1 VALGPLD
8 KLVQGQCRTAVG
20 HMIFPGYT
28 LHHEIFRGQRRVV
41 FRGSRTS
48 DGLAVVIKTAPDEFP
63 TPGQLAGLRR
73 EFAIL
78 SSLQIEG
85 VARAVDLITHRD
97 RVALVL
103 HDPGGISF
111 KTLIASGP
119 LLLSRTLDTG
129 IQLATI
135 LGQLHRLGIIHK
147 DINPNNI
154 VVDPDSGQVTLTDFG
169 IASRLSSEQQAP
181 RHPHLLEGTIA
192 YMSPEQTGRMNRDVD
207 YRTDLYSLGVTMYE
221 MLVGRLPF
229 DSSDLLELIH
239 GHIARLPDVP
249 SKRFPGIPEPVSQLV
264 MRLLAKTPEERYQS
278 AQGVRV
284 DLMSF
289 ADEWNATGR
298 VTSRL
303 LGGDDAPIRFVV
315 PQRLYGRETE
325 VAELRE
331 AFERVATGNTELML
345 VSGYSGIG
353 KTSLIH
359 ELYKSLPRHRG
370 HLIAGK
376 FDQLARD
383 VPYRAVVQAFRGL
396 VRQALTE
403 SDQRIREWAERL
415 GAALGANAQVI
426 IEVIPELEQILGPQ
440 QPAPEL
446 GAAEAQNRFNRL
458 FQKFVGA
465 VARPDQPLVVF
476 LDDLQWADS
485 ATLALLPF
493 LVTDQDING
502 LLLIGAYRDN
512 EVPAT
517 HPLRTVVTDLVS
529 RRVPVREL
537 RLPPLDEAQ
546 LRQLV
551 ADTLRA
557 DEEHAAA
564 AADVVLAKTG
574 GNPFF
579 VKQLLQSLHQ
589 DGLIALDESRG
600 GWRVDLEGLERAQ
613 VADNVLS
620 LMTEKIAR
628 LAPRTQRALRLAA
641 CVGDRF
647 DLQTLATISEVE
659 PWEAARDLWESIEEG
674 LVVPVEKS
682 YGFAPDLST
691 GIDPA
696 TIGYCFL
703 HDRVQQAAYT
713 LIPEEGRRQAHLT
726 VGRLLLARGTGAL
739 SEGLF
744 DVVNHLNYGRSLID
758 SHPERQRLAELNLAA
773 GRKAKASAA
782 YPSALSYFAVGTELL
797 PADAWTES
805 YELAF
810 ALHLERAEAEYLC
823 GRLEDAESSFTALLE
838 RCRSPLDRA
847 DVYALLIVE
856 FETMSRY
863 GDAIA
868 AGLDG
873 LSQLGIDI
881 PSDPAERE
889 RGVAAEVEA
898 IREAI
903 GKRPIACLVDLPRVE
918 EPRIRQAMR
927 LLQAVWAPSYISG
940 ETRLGDLVVARLV
953 RLSLEWGNSE
963 ASAFGY
969 LHHAITIGSV
979 LGEYERGAEFGQ
991 LALAVNER
999 FNDLRLR
1006 AIVHHRFA
1014 ALVNPWRESFVNCIQ
1029 HAREAVRA
1037 GLESGNLPVVGYAQ
1051 FQQAWYGMLI
1061 EPDLAT
1067 FRQRHAP
1074 TVEVLTRLQLHTYAD
1089 MQRIML
1095 QWAEALQGRTDALT
1109 SLSGSDFDETEY
1121 FAGVGRSGIFR
1132 ALYATVKLDLLYTF
1146 GRVEDAKQYA
1156 QDEQAAADIF
1166 VGSIWPAMFA
1176 FRRILTLSS
1185 WLHDAPPADR
1195 SDAESTLDALEAR
1208 LRRWAESA
1216 PANFRHL
1223 HLLATA
1229 EMAAV
1234 RQKPG
1239 DAMALYEA
1247 ALDAVA
1253 TQTSPR
1259 PRALINELYGRFW
1272 LRRGQPAVAGIFLSE
1287 ARYGYAQWAATAKVA
1302 ELEHR
1307 YPDLLQKAAGTLE
1320 AVAPAAP
1327 SAVLQTSETLQSA
1340 VDVAAVI
1347 KAAQAIAR
1355 EVDLERLLDRLM
1367 RVALENAGAER
1378 GQLILER
1385 PEGPV
1390 VRVVGSFERIEVRAE
1405 ESKPLSESADL
1416 PVSLIQYVRRTR
1428 ENVVIGDAPVDE
1440 RCANDPYVV
1449 REQPRS
1455 VLCTPVLN
1463 LGTLV
1468 GTLYLENRLT
1478 PDAFT
1483 AERLRVMQLI
1493 SAQAA
1498 IAIENARLYQRT
1510 REEVAERT
1518 RAEAKLRALAEGTA
1532 AVTADDF
1539 FRPLVRHLAEA
1550 LHARYAFAA
1559 ECTDARRTRVRTLAF
1574 CDGAEFVENVEF
1586 ALEGTPCQGVIAG
1599 EICFHP
1605 EQLQSLFPRDRDLG
1619 TLGAESYLGVPLRG
1633 AAGEVLGHLAVID
1646 TAPMAP
1652 TPDDLAIL
1660 RIFAARAGAELERK
1674 QTVDALRDSQLRYS
1688 TMAEAVPEILF
1699 TAEADGTCDYV
1710 SRRFSEYTGLAPAE
1724 CLGNGW
1730 LAALHPDDRERTVV
1744 AWERSITTGAPYEIE
1759 YRFRQSDGTYRW
1771 FRGRATPMSSADGPG
1786 VRWFGVATDIEDSK
1800 RAEATLRATLDEVK
1814 RLKDRLETENV
1825 YLKEEIKTQHAFEDI
1840 VGRSA
1845 VLRRTLEQAEK
1856 VAPGD
1861 TTVLITGETGTGKEL
1876 LARAI
1881 HNLSPRR
1888 ERQLVVVNCG
1898 AISPGLVESEL
1909 FGHEKGAFTGAVGRR
1924 IGRFEIADGGTLFLD
1939 EIGDLPLDLQVKL
1952 LRVLQEGELER
1963 VGGTRQIRVDV
1974 RVIAATHRDL
1984 EALVHQ
1990 GRFRAD
1996 LFYRL
2001 NVFPIRNPALR
2012 ERPEDISELVRYFV
2026 LKYAAKL
2033 GKRIESV
2040 PKELLDR
2047 LAAYNWPG
2055 NVRELANV
2063 IERSVILSRGT
2074 TLELEGFMPAPVIQ
2088 SSSGPPAART
2098 LEELERLH
2106 IVEALDQT
2114 GWRVS
2119 GPKGA
2124 AVLLGLKPTTLEA
2137 RMKKLGVRRPG

>member
-1 VALGPLD
+1 
-8 KLVQGQCRTAVG
+8 
-20 HMIFPGYT
+20 MILPGYAV
-28 LHHEIFRGQRRVV
+28 HHEIYRGQRRLV
-41 FRGSRTS
+41 FRGARSS
-48 DGLAVVIKTAPDEFP
+48 DGLAVVIKAAADEFP
-63 TPGQLAGLRR
+63 TLGQLAALRR

-78 SSLQIEG
+78 SPLQIEG
-85 VARAVDLITHRD
+85 VVRPVELVTYRD

-103 HDPGGISF
+103 KDPGGISL
-111 KTLIASGP
+111 KTLIAKGP
-119 LLLSRTLDTG
+119 IPLADTLSTG
-129 IQLATI
+129 IQLAAV
-135 LGQLHRLGIIHK
+135 LGELHRLGIIHK
-147 DINPNNI
+147 DVNPNNI
-154 VVDPDSGQVTLTDFG
+154 LIDSASGRVTLTDFG

-207 YRTDLYSLGVTMYE
+207 YRTDLYSLGVTLYE
-221 MLVGRLPF
+221 MLTGRLPF
-229 DSSDLLELIH
+229 DSSDPLELIH
-239 GHIARLPDVP
+239 GHIARLPDPP
-249 SKRFPGIPEPVSQLV
+249 SLRHPRVPEPVSQLV

-278 AQGVRV
+278 ADGLRA
-284 DLMSF
+284 DLERF
-289 ADEWNATGR
+289 AHEWTKTGAVMNR
-298 VTSRL
+298 A
-303 LGGDDAPIRFVV
+303 LGADDVPLRFVV
-315 PQRLYGRETE
+315 PQRLYGREAE
-325 VAELRE
+325 AAELRA
-331 AFERVATGNTELML
+331 AFERVTTGTTELML

-359 ELYKSLPRHRG
+359 ELYKALPRHRG

-403 SDQRIREWAERL
+403 SDQRIEEWAERL
-415 GAALGANAQVI
+415 RPALGANAQVVI
-426 IEVIPELEQILGPQ
+426 DVIPELEQILGPQ
-440 QPAPEL
+440 RPAPEL

-458 FQKFVGA
+458 FQRFVGA
-465 VARPDQPLVVF
+465 MASPEHPLAVF

-493 LVTDQDING
+493 LLTDHEISG

-512 EVPAT
+512 EVPTT
-517 HPLRTVVTDLVS
+517 HPLRSLVADLVS
-529 RRVPVREL
+529 RRVSVREL
-537 RLPPLDEAQ
+537 TLPPLDATQ
-546 LRQLV
+546 LRQFV
-551 ADTLRA
+551 ADALRT
-557 DEEHAAA
+557 DPQDAAV
-564 AADVVLAKTG
+564 AADVVLTKTG

-579 VKQLLQSLHQ
+579 VKQLLQSLHR
-589 DGLIALDESRG
+589 DGLITLDQVTG
-600 GWRVDLEGLERAQ
+600 GWRVDLEGLEQVQ
-613 VADNVLS
+613 VADNVLT

-628 LAPRTQRALRLAA
+628 LAPHTQRALRLAA

-647 DLQTLATISEVE
+647 DLQTLATVSEAA
-659 PWEAARDLWESIEEG
+659 PAEAARDLWESIEEG
-674 LVVPVEKS
+674 LVLPVEKS
-682 YGFAPDLST
+682 YGFAPDLAT
-691 GIDPA
+691 GIDPSEIA
-696 TIGYCFL
+696 YRFL

-713 LIPEEGRRQAHLT
+713 LIPEAGRRQAHLT
-726 VGRLLLARGTGAL
+726 VGRLLLGRASETP

-744 DVVNHLNYGRSLID
+744 DVVNHLNYGRSLIESD
-758 SHPERQRLAELNLAA
+758 GEKHRLAELNLAA

-797 PADAWTES
+797 SDAAWTEH

-823 GRLEDAESSFTALLE
+823 GRLEDAEAGFTTLLD
-838 RCRSPLDRA
+838 RCRSSLDRA

-868 AGLDG
+868 AGVEG
-873 LSQLGIDI
+873 LSRLGVDI
-881 PSDPAERE
+881 PADPAERE
-889 RGVAAEVEA
+889 RGVAEELGA
-898 IREAI
+898 IRAI
-903 GKRPIACLVDLPRVE
+903 IGDRPIASLVDLPRVE
-918 EPRIRQAMR
+918 DLHIRQAMR
-927 LLQAVWAPSYISG
+927 LLQAVWAPAYIIG

-953 RLSLEWGNSE
+953 RLSLEWGNTE

-969 LHHAITIGSV
+969 LHHAMTLGSV
-979 LGEYERGAEFGQ
+979 LGEYKRGVEFGQ

-1014 ALVNPWRESFVNCIQ
+1014 ALVNPWREPFANCVL
-1029 HAREAVRA
+1029 HAREAVRT

-1061 EPDLAT
+1061 DPDLET
-1067 FRQRHAP
+1067 FRERHAP
-1074 TVEVLTRLQLHTYAD
+1074 TLDVLTRLQLHTYAE

-1095 QWAEALQGRTDALT
+1095 QWALALQGRTDAST
-1109 SLSGSDFDETEY
+1109 SLSGPGFDENRYLE
-1121 FAGVGRSGIFR
+1121 GVGQSGIFR
-1132 ALYATVKLDLLYTF
+1132 ALYATTKLDLLYTF
-1146 GRVEDAKQYA
+1146 GRVREAAEYA
-1156 QDEQAAADIF
+1156 RLEQQAADVF

-1176 FRRILTLSS
+1176 FRRLLSLCA
-1185 WLHDAPPADR
+1185 WLPDAPPGDQ
-1195 SDAESTLDALEAR
+1195 SDAEATLDALEAR
-1208 LRRWAESA
+1208 LRRWADSA
-1216 PANFRHL
+1216 PDNFRHL
-1223 HLLATA
+1223 HLLASA
-1229 EMAAV
+1229 EIAAA
-1234 RQKPG
+1234 RQRPG
-1239 DAMALYEA
+1239 DAMTLYEA
-1247 ALDAVA
+1247 ALESVA
-1253 TQTSPR
+1253 SQTSPR
-1259 PRALINELYGRFW
+1259 HRALINELYGRFW
-1272 LRRGQPAVAGIFLSE
+1272 LERGQPGVAGIFLAE
-1287 ARYGYAQWAATAKVA
+1287 ARYGYAQWGATAKVA
-1302 ELEHR
+1302 DLERR
-1307 YPDLLQKAAGTLE
+1307 YPDLLRRAAG
-1320 AVAPAAP
+1320 AVDPMLPAAP
-1327 SAVLQTSETLQSA
+1327 SAVLGTTETLQSA
-1340 VDVAAVI
+1340 VDAAAVI

-1378 GQLILER
+1378 GQLVLER
-1385 PEGPV
+1385 EDGPV
-1390 VRVVGSFERIEVRAE
+1390 VRVAGSLTGIEVRAE
-1405 ESKPLSESADL
+1405 GANPLSESGDL
-1416 PVSLIQYVRRTR
+1416 PVSLIQYVRRTL
-1428 ENVVIGDAPVDE
+1428 ESVVVGDAPIDE

-1449 REQPRS
+1449 RERPRS

-1463 LGTLV
+1463 QGTLV
-1468 GTLYLENRLT
+1468 GTLYVENRLA
-1478 PDAFT
+1478 PHAFT
-1483 AERLRVMQLI
+1483 AERVRVMQMI

-1498 IAIENARLYQRT
+1498 IAIENARLYRRT

-1518 RAEAKLRALAEGTA
+1518 RAETKLRALAEGTA
-1532 AVTADDF
+1532 TVTANDF
-1539 FRPLVRHLAEA
+1539 FRPLVRHLAKA

-1559 ECTDARRTRVRTLAF
+1559 ECGDPERTRVRTLAF
-1574 CDGAEFVENVEF
+1574 WDGDDF
-1586 ALEGTPCQGVIAG
+1586 APNIEYSLEGTPCQDVVAG
-1599 EICFHP
+1599 EVCFHP
-1605 EQLQSLFPRDRDLG
+1605 ERVQALFPRDRDLG
-1619 TLGAESYLGVPLRG
+1619 TLDAQSYLGVPLRG
-1633 AAGEVLGHLAVID
+1633 STGQVLGHLAVLH

-1652 TPDDLAIL
+1652 SQHDFAIL
-1660 RIFAARAGAELERK
+1660 QIFAARAGAELERK
-1674 QTVDALRDSQLRYS
+1674 QTVDALRESQLRYS

-1730 LAALHPDDRERTVV
+1730 LAALHPDDRDRTAV
-1744 AWERSITTGAPYEIE
+1744 AWKESVTTGAPYEIE
-1759 YRFRQSDGTYRW
+1759 YRFRRSDGAYRW
-1771 FRGRATPMSSADGPG
+1771 FRARAIPMSSADQPGP
-1786 VRWFGVATDIEDSK
+1786 RWFGVATDIEDSK
-1800 RAEATLRATLDEVK
+1800 RAEAKLRTALDEVK

-1845 VLRRTLEQAEK
+1845 ALRRMLEQAEK

-1888 ERQLVVVNCG
+1888 DRPLVVVNCG

-1952 LRVLQEGELER
+1952 LRVLQEGDLER
-1963 VGGTRQIRVDV
+1963 VGGARQIRVDV

-1984 EALVHQ
+1984 EALVRE

-2001 NVFPIRNPALR
+2001 HVFPIRTPALR
-2012 ERPEDISELVRYFV
+2012 ERPEDIPDLVRYFV

-2040 PKELLDR
+2040 PKQLLDG
-2047 LAAYNWPG
+2047 LAAYGWRG

-2063 IERSVILSRGT
+2063 IERSVILSQGA
-2074 TLELEGFMPAPVIQ
+2074 TLELDGLLPAQPTMTSV
-2088 SSSGPPAART
+2088 PAQAGQT
-2098 LEELERLH
+2098 LEELERVH